1 MARSVSECEALQLGW
16 VCDPVV
22 RWPGAE
28 WSPELDGPVCG
39 DVEAV
44 LVATP
49 AGLHLEPTLR
59 ALHHRKA
66 VFVEK
71 PFMRSIDEVDQVRSA
86 RSDATI
92 MVGHLL
98 LFHPAHRRLMGAA
111 RRALETGDVE
121 LKVVRTSPAR
131 DGVARCPWW
140 TLAPHDLAITSEL
153 FGAPRELRVYREG
166 DRVLAELEWPRARAT
181 FTYSTS
187 AREKQ
192 RTWTVKGR
200 FGETVFDEVMAA
212 LTSCG
217 DSPPKNFCG
226 ANPLREQLLHFAEC
240 VRSGRAPVN
249 GLEQAAENVRL
260 LSWGDRQ
267 LRAHSNVVSRGTP
280 DFALV
285 NS

>member
-1 MARSVSECEALQLGW
+1 MQLGW

-28 WSPELDGPVCG
+28 WSAALDEGVCA

-49 AGLHLEPTLR
+49 AGQHLEPTLC
-59 ALHHRKA
+59 ALRHGKP

-71 PFMRSIDEVDQVRSA
+71 PFMRSVDEVDQVRAA

-98 LFHPAHRRLMGAA
+98 LFHPAHRRLMDAA
-111 RRALETGDVE
+111 GRALAQGHVE
-121 LKVVRTSPAR
+121 LEVVRTSPAR
-131 DGVARCPWW
+131 GGMPRCPWW

-153 FGAPRELRVYREG
+153 FGAPRALRVDRHD
-166 DRVLAELEWPRARAT
+166 DRVLAELEWPGARAK

-192 RTWTVKGR
+192 RTWTVRGHW
-200 FGETVFDEVMAA
+200 GETIFDEVTAT
-212 LTSCG
+212 LTVSG
-217 DSPPKNFCG
+217 NSVPENFGG

-240 VRSGRAPVN
+240 VRTGRDPLN
-249 GLEQAAENVRL
+249 GLQQAAENVRL

-267 LRAHSNVVSRGTP
+267 LRAHSTASSRGTT
-280 DFALV
+280 DFALG